1 MDTKDE
7 TIHSLSKILKTS
19 IFKELLFIFLL
30 VMFMISAF
38 TGFTYMIYDLNK
50 KQEARLEKVEKQQEQ
65 TNQMMLGVVMQLQ
78 QKETNWEK

>member
-1 MDTKDE
+1 
-7 TIHSLSKILKTS
+7 
-19 IFKELLFIFLL
+19 
-30 VMFMISAF
+30 MISAF